1 MVGDLNGDNV
11 PDIFSTGKVGQ
22 PSYHFLQEGG
32 TWRVEEVPLTFRHTG
47 QSPFD
52 SRQGIDMS
60 ELADVDGDGLQDLIL
75 GTWTQNHQ
83 DGVDP
88 TLLSKFPA
96 EIYFGDS
103 SGISA
108 TPSHYQMHQVG
119 MLLIRPHSL
128 LKLEILVAMAF
139 QISF

>member
-1 MVGDLNGDNV
+1 MACRRGTPNI
-11 PDIFSTGKVGQ
+11 PD
-22 PSYHFLQEGG
+22 
-32 TWRVEEVPLTFRHTG
+32 TG

-83 DGVDP
+83 MDGP

-103 SGISA
+103 SGISS
-108 TPSHYQMHQVG
+108 TPITLPDAPG
-119 MLLIRPHSL
+119 WNALRP
-128 LKLEILVAMAF
+128 ILC
-139 QISF
+139 